1 MFKLNGTTSMKKQI
15 RFQILAILIVSSPS
29 LFGQTLGVKAGLN
42 LSNFFVKDDHET
54 YSEEYKWK
62 SGFHLGA
69 TVEFQL
75 GKLWSLETGLLLSTK
90 GHKEMT
96 EDSFLNESIKL
107 KASTILYYFDIPITA
122 KVSIPVGK
130 MKIYGS
136 LGPYVGFGLIGKSK
150 SELTLNGQ
158 TEKEEEDI
166 SWGSDEED
174 DHLRRLDLGLTMAA
188 GIEIKSIQL
197 GLNYNLGLANISAY
211 RDEGATIKNKVI
223 GISLA
228 YRFVK

>member
-1 MFKLNGTTSMKKQI
+1 MFKLNPTHTMIKQI
-15 RFQILAILIVSSPS
+15 GLQILAIFILSSTS
-29 LFGQTLGVKAGLN
+29 SFTQTLGVRAGLN

-54 YSEEYKWK
+54 YSEDYKWK
-62 SGFHLGA
+62 TGFHVGA
-69 TVEFQL
+69 IAEFPL
-75 GKLWSLETGLLLSTK
+75 SNLVSFETGLLLATK
-90 GHKEMT
+90 GHREMA
-96 EDSFLNESIKL
+96 DASFLSEIIKL
-107 KASTILYYFDIPITA
+107 KVSTMLYYLEIPIKA
-122 KVSIPVGK
+122 KLSIPVGK
-130 MKIYGS
+130 IKFYGS
-136 LGPYVGFGLIGKSK
+136 LGPYIGFGINGKTK

-166 SWGSDEED
+166 SWGSNEED

-188 GIEIKSIQL
+188 GIELKSIQL